1 MNKYKELVEELKT
14 VISGKTMDA
23 LVPPLLF
30 VLLNGRFDLGL
41 ASLMAITA
49 ALIISIFRFLSK
61 QNWHYAFGGLLGVI
75 IASGFSFFSGNASNY
90 FLPGILGNVF
100 LLIVCLLSLMVGKP
114 IAAWAS
120 HLSRGWTL
128 DWFWRTDVK
137 PAYTKV
143 TWIWALFILIRVLIL
158 LMLFISDQPKQLF
171 IWNTLLGWPLTI
183 GVLLISYI
191 YGIWKLKHLG
201 GPGIEE
207 FTSGKLPPFQGQTRG
222 F

>member
-1 MNKYKELVEELKT
+1 MSKYKELVEELKT

-41 ASLMAITA
+41 ASLMATTS
-49 ALIISIFRFLSK
+49 ALIISTFRFLSK

-90 FLPGILGNVF
+90 FLPGILSNVL
-100 LLIVCLLSLMVGKP
+100 LLILCLLSLMVGKP

-120 HLSRGWTL
+120 HLSRGWSL

-137 PAYTKV
+137 PAYTNV
-143 TWIWALFILIRVLIL
+143 TWIWSLFILVRVLIL
-158 LMLFISDQPKQLF
+158 LMLFVSDQPTQLF
-171 IWNTLLGWPLTI
+171 IWNTILGWPLTI
-183 GVLLISYI
+183 GILLTSYI
-191 YGIWKLKHLG
+191 YGIWKLKRLG

-207 FTSGKLPPFQGQTRG
+207 FTSGKMPPFQGQTRG